1 MFAVKLLPIFW
12 LKIPLTWQKLNK
24 TKSWNK
30 LLSISCVKLKFWI
43 LVIEIFISVQF
54 KKRNDPLWIIFFFLN
69 NGFICPIF
77 YMAEL
82 QIIHETFPWFL
93 KDCAVKEIFWNN
105 DMYNMIRIK
114 RNWQILQLD
123 IVSDLSETVLKLDYL
138 TVFYMSNISAYSE
151 RWTTICIII
160 YNKI

>member
-69 NGFICPIF
+69 NGFICPIL
-77 YMAEL
+77 YMAGL
-82 QIIHETFPWFL
+82 QIIYETFPWIL
-93 KDCAVKEIFWNN
+93 KDCEVKEIFWNN
-105 DMYNMIRIK
+105 DMYNMIKNETSKTVPSNFITDFFIQFC
-114 RNWQILQLD
+114 NWIND
-123 IVSDLSETVLKLDYL
+123 
-138 TVFYMSNISAYSE
+138 
-151 RWTTICIII
+151 
-160 YNKI
+160 

>member
-24 TKSWNK
+24 TKSRNK

-93 KDCAVKEIFWNN
+93 KDCAVKEIFLKQWHVEHDTHKTKLANFT
-105 DMYNMIRIK
+105 IRYCIWLV
-114 RNWQILQLD
+114 RDCFEIRL
-123 IVSDLSETVLKLDYL
+123 LSCLLYD
-138 TVFYMSNISAYSE
+138 
-151 RWTTICIII
+151 
-160 YNKI
+160 